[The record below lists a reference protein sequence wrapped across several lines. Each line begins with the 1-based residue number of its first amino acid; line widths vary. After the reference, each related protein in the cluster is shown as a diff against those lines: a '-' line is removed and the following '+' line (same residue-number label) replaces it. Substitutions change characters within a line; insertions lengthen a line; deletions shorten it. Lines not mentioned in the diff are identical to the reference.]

1 MRLTLLTIALA
12 SLLSACG
19 GSSNSLPGFT
29 KPPAPEITD
38 PGTGDSG
45 TGGSGT
51 TAPPASANKAA
62 NCKAFAPDKFVT
74 RNDITAG
81 NRTADATLMLRFLH
95 YTDDHIIDDEGQ
107 TVNGLGVSD
116 PINPLF
122 ESAQRLQEEYS
133 DEVLNNMIG
142 HSNDCIKQYPAS
154 FMIVT
159 GDSADLTTLAETRR
173 FIDNLDGTFDQMS
186 AFEKSCVAGLPKGT
200 PAFVIQQTCTRFT
213 GRGVPDS
220 QSPDPD
226 VSDPSFQFTLTRS
239 LRQIVNQLAA
249 QLGRDAKGGIDP
261 RRQTLT
267 QAPGLPQVLRCTE
280 GAKDCE
286 NQALKTPW
294 YVAFGNHD
302 GYLRGTLPLGVGIN
316 ELSFLTTGRRHIVQ
330 PREFIQEFFET
341 SSQPVGHGFNFVEQ
355 ARRDDGDKR
364 NDGYYAFTS
373 GKFRMLVLNTVL
385 DGTDPRLPT
394 DLIRNP
400 LALSDGTI
408 DRAQFN
414 WVKAELDKAYKAK
427 QLVMVFSHHP
437 DLTFAEFGMFA
448 AAVPIEVKAEE
459 LNAELASYPNVVAWL
474 AGHTH
479 LHRVR
484 PFVVN
489 RSDDGALSGTNGEVS
504 SPITCKK
511 PGVASDG
518 KPHCRG
524 FWQVETASLIDYP
537 QEQRLVELFDNGN
550 GTGTLRG
557 PVLTHTYERSRKLA
571 EADDRCQFY
580 LLDPGSLQKLSSD
593 GGLDAICSF
602 GLTRQGTANDRNVE
616 LMFRMPTF

>member
-12 SLLSACG
+12 SLLVACG
-19 GSSNSLPGFT
+19 GSSNSSSGVT
-29 KPPAPEITD
+29 SPPASD
-38 PGTGDSG
+38 
-45 TGGSGT
+45 T
-51 TAPPASANKAA
+51 TASANKAA
-62 NCKAFAPDKFVT
+62 NCKAFAPDQFVT

-81 NRTADATLMLRFLH
+81 SRTADATLMLRFLH

-107 TVNGLGVSD
+107 TINGLGVSD
-116 PINPLF
+116 PIYPLF

-142 HSNDCIKQYPAS
+142 HSNDCIKEYPAA

-200 PAFVIQQTCTRFT
+200 PTLVIQQACTRFT

-226 VSDPSFQFTLTRS
+226 VSDPSFQFTLTRT

-249 QLGRDAKGGIDP
+249 QLGRDDKGGTDP
-261 RRQTLT
+261 SRQTLT
-267 QAPGLPQVLRCTE
+267 QAPGLPQVLRCNGTDA
-280 GAKDCE
+280 GCE

-341 SSQPVGHGFNFVEQ
+341 SSQPVGHGFNFVEA

-414 WVKAELDKAYKAK
+414 WVKDELDKAYKAK

-459 LNAELASYPNVVAWL
+459 LNAELASYPNMVAWL

-484 PFVVN
+484 PFAVT
-489 RSDDGALSGTNGEVS
+489 SGEDGKLAGTNGEIS
-504 SPITCKK
+504 
-511 PGVASDG
+511 
-518 KPHCRG
+518 
-524 FWQVETASLIDYP
+524 
-537 QEQRLVELFDNGN
+537 
-550 GTGTLRG
+550 
-557 PVLTHTYERSRKLA
+557 
-571 EADDRCQFY
+571 
-580 LLDPGSLQKLSSD
+580 
-593 GGLDAICSF
+593 
-602 GLTRQGTANDRNVE
+602 
-616 LMFRMPTF
+616 